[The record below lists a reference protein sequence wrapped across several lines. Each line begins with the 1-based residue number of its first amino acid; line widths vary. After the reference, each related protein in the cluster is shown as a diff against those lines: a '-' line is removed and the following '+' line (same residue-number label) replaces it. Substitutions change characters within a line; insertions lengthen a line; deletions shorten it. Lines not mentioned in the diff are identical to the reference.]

1 MSKND
6 NIKHDLKAIG
16 NYLETDKQY
25 KFSIP
30 EYQRAYSW
38 EIKHCDKL
46 WQDIDDFM
54 LNGGKNSYFF
64 GTIIINVDD
73 ENGIL
78 SLIDGQQRTTTF
90 ILLYK
95 ALLLRINKAIK
106 ETARDE
112 DSADLNY
119 GLSKKRDRLI
129 QILYKVSDDEILS
142 ILKNPEAIP
151 NETILENNSINELYK
166 DELQTIINGKD
177 FESIE
182 ENTVEI
188 KYKRGDNRKTNFY
201 KNFKFF
207 YEKFEKLSPSKVN
220 TFTEYILN
228 KSEIIEIR
236 SWNVEQAIS
245 MFNSL
250 NSDGMPLLDADII
263 SAKLYSESGDLRED
277 FNEKWTEFKNIVSEL
292 EKSNITDIDNI
303 LTQLMYIKR
312 SSDKASNYDKYPN
325 YETVPGVRRYYTELN
340 KELLKNPIKLVDD
353 LLKISNIWFAI
364 KDYSIIKLFN
374 KLNKNYK
381 FYLISY
387 LNRFEP
393 EEITKDL
400 VTEFVDSLLKLFAIL
415 EVVDAGY
422 SSGYFKS
429 YLFKLNL
436 KLVDKN
442 IDISEI
448 KKDLYDHI
456 NKNWSKDDIFKS
468 IKDYK
473 KNAIVYLNEYIACKN
488 MDIKFDLSE
497 ANDIEHIMPDSGK
510 NIDQIREDAGINDK
524 EEFIEIVD
532 KLGNK
537 MLLEADI
544 NRSIGNAWF
553 RTKIQNSIKEKRGYK
568 DSRFALAKQ
577 ILSKFEGQEFPLWTV
592 ADIEENTNIA
602 ADRISNYIFS

>member
-207 YEKFEKLSPSKVN
+207 YEKLEKLSPSKVN